1 MTRIVTIRGETYL
14 TLEAVAECYECEV
27 TWVEEIY
34 GLGLLGSGERIEGLT
49 AIPSRM
55 LDRVA
60 QLRRLC
66 HYHGIDPTMVDLLLG
81 EEEPE

>member
-1 MTRIVTIRGETYL
+1 MTIRGETYL
-14 TLEAVAECYECEV
+14 TLDVVAECYECEV

-34 GLGLLGSGERIEGLT
+34 ALGLLGKGEHVEGVL

-55 LDRVA
+55 LERVA
-60 QLRRLC
+60 HIRRLC
-66 HYHGIDPTMVDLLLG
+66 HYHGIDPTIVDLLLA